1 MLSTLTLF
9 IDMKSRRI
17 LTEDF
22 TMIIK
27 NIYTVYFSPTG
38 GTQKIAEALSDDLS
52 QFLHVP
58 SQKIDLTI
66 LANRQISYDFD
77 PHSLVIL
84 AIPVYAGRIPNKLLP
99 DLEKC
104 LNGSGKTAIIPISV
118 YGNRNYDEALREMLL
133 LAEKHGF
140 IPIGAA
146 AMISQHAFSSH
157 IGKDCPDFSDF
168 ESLKDFSSKIAEK
181 ILNNRNV
188 TAIAYDRNT
197 PIGPYYTP
205 LKSDH
210 TPARFLKAKPVTDMD
225 KCNNCGICVRK
236 CPMGSISA
244 DHVADVF
251 GICIKC
257 QACVKFCPAH
267 AKYFTDADFLSHVEM
282 LEHTYTDRK
291 EAKFLF

>member
-1 MLSTLTLF
+1 
-9 IDMKSRRI
+9 
-17 LTEDF
+17 
-22 TMIIK
+22 MIIK
-27 NIYTVYFSPTG
+27 NIYAVYFSPTG
-38 GTQKIAEALSDDLS
+38 GTQKIAESLSNDLS
-52 QFLHVP
+52 QLLHIP
-58 SQKIDLTI
+58 FQKIDFTI
-66 LANRQISYDFD
+66 LTNRQTRYDFD
-77 PHSLVIL
+77 SDSLVIL

-99 DLEKC
+99 DLERC

-118 YGNRNYDEALREMLL
+118 YGNRNYDEALREMLIL
-133 LAEKHGF
+133 TEKNGF

-146 AMISQHAFSSH
+146 TMISQHAFSSL
-157 IGKDCPDFSDF
+157 IAKDRPDFSDF
-168 ESLKDFSSKIAEK
+168 QALTDFSNKIAGK
-181 ILNNRNV
+181 ILNNQEL
-188 TAIAYDRNT
+188 TGITYDRDT

-244 DHVADVF
+244 DNVADVS

-257 QACVKFCPAH
+257 QACVKFCPTH
-267 AKYFTDADFLSHVEM
+267 AKYFTDVDFLAHIEM
-282 LEHTYTDRK
+282 LENTYTDRK